1 MLVGDVKV
9 HLQAAAVM
17 RGAPVPLV
25 SSPYR
30 LDNVCVRLYQDA
42 DVVIVDDLI
51 DSGNSLAARVELLKE
66 QGAKRYTFAR
76 ATVMFVCF
84 GCQTC

>member
-1 MLVGDVKV
+1 MC
-9 HLQAAAVM
+9 
-17 RGAPVPLV
+17 
-25 SSPYR
+25 
-30 LDNVCVRLYQDA
+30 VCLYQDA

-66 QGAKRYTFAR
+66 QGAKRYTLTR
-76 ATVMFVCF
+76 ATVMFVCC